1 MITVVGIGMESG
13 DITARGR
20 KAIRQAAELY
30 SRTKTRFKSTPLGEN
45 SPTRKVTKNSTRK
58 SRNFFSNVKKT
69 ASQRFFCRRA
79 TDSATEL

>member
-30 SRTKTRFKSTPLGEN
+30 SRTKTRFKSTPLGEKFADAE
-45 SPTRKVTKNSTRK
+45 RY
-58 SRNFFSNVKKT
+58 
-69 ASQRFFCRRA
+69 
-79 TDSATEL
+79 